1 MWGLCQKTSV
11 LQCKDFSLWL
21 RKFVPVRN
29 TFPWVRDCPFTK
41 LLSLLE
47 SLLDTLPSY
56 TLIVDAL
63 DECTED
69 VQVLFR
75 YIVNLGSRSN
85 AQSRQGAFCHIF
97 AISKWPLSY
106 IVSDLKAEFQE
117 AGDFRDGG
125 SEFRV
130 A

>member
-1 MWGLCQKTSV
+1 MSRQSRCVVLHSFGACTAGESFRAASFPASVMWGLCQKTSV

-75 YIVNLGSRSN
+75 YIVNLG
-85 AQSRQGAFCHIF
+85 
-97 AISKWPLSY
+97 
-106 IVSDLKAEFQE
+106 
-117 AGDFRDGG
+117 
-125 SEFRV
+125 
-130 A
+130 